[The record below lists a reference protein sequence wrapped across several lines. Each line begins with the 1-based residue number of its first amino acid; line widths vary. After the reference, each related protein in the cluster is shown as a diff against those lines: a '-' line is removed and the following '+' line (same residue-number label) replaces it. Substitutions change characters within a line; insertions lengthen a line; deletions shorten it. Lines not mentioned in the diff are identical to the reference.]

1 VQVLVTSTGQVRLK
15 RATTAGDGMASLM
28 LDDLVAD
35 RCATIASLAPMTL
48 RAARAALAGQPDA
61 AALADACF
69 HSADL
74 VEGITAFEE
83 SRQPSFGDR

>member
-1 VQVLVTSTGQVRLK
+1 MG
-15 RATTAGDGMASLM
+15 G
-28 LDDLVAD
+28 VA
-35 RCATIASLAPMTL
+35 RT
-48 RAARAALAGQPDA
+48 AALMTDTADVSPLLTVNANA

-83 SRQPSFGDR
+83 SP

>member
-1 VQVLVTSTGQVRLK
+1 MLQKFPLAQHGARPLGR
-15 RATTAGDGMASLM
+15 RAAAAAS
-28 LDDLVAD
+28 
-35 RCATIASLAPMTL
+35 L
-48 RAARAALAGQPDA
+48 RAARAALAGRPDA

-83 SRQPSFGDR
+83 SRYPSFEDR